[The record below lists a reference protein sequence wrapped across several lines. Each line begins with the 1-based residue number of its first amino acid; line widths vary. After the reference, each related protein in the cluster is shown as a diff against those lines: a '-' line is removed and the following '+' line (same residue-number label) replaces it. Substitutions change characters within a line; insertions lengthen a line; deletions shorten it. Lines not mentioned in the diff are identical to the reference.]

1 MSEPNP
7 DYILKEKGAV
17 LNWWDIIEIPGCA
30 SLNTKLAKVNAAAG
44 LENVQKLLKPIIG
57 EAAQPQVLTML
68 DSMSVL
74 RMVNL
79 LTGSLHI
86 ELTKEI
92 LMDLNAKLNQIAL

>member
-1 MSEPNP
+1 MPLP
-7 DYILKEKGAV
+7 AF
-17 LNWWDIIEIPGCA
+17 PMQA
-30 SLNTKLAKVNAAAG
+30 
-44 LENVQKLLKPIIG
+44 LLKPLIG

-86 ELTKEI
+86 ELTKEM
-92 LMDLNAKLNQIAL
+92 LMDLNAQLNKISI

>member
-1 MSEPNP
+1 M
-7 DYILKEKGAV
+7 DH
-17 LNWWDIIEIPGCA
+17 
-30 SLNTKLAKVNAAAG
+30 
-44 LENVQKLLKPIIG
+44 VQALLKPIIG

-92 LMDLNAKLNQIAL
+92 LMDLNARLNQIAL